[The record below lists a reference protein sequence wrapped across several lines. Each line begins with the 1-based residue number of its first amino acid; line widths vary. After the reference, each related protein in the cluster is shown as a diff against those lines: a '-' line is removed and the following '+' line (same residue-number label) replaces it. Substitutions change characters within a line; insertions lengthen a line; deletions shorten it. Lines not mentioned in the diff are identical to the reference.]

1 MSSALTGGN
10 EMIPAETVDGS
21 IVSVN
26 EGIIGVIDDREETS
40 VVGSSMS
47 VEAVSLNEA

>member
-1 MSSALTGGN
+1 MSSALTEGN

-26 EGIIGVIDDREETS
+26 EGIIGVVDDREETS
-40 VVGSSMS
+40 VGSSMS
-47 VEAVSLNEA
+47 VEAVSLNET